1 MTVTNSDSQVG
12 VKGQRSGI
20 LIYVVN
26 IFSMYN
32 GSVRNLFL
40 VARYS
45 EKLGT
50 IYNDFIMAQ
59 LALAVILCLC
69 F

>member
-1 MTVTNSDSQVG
+1 
-12 VKGQRSGI
+12 
-20 LIYVVN
+20 
-26 IFSMYN
+26 MYN